1 MIMSVFFLPCV
12 QLRIQYA
19 FRVQHPA
26 NIALLVI
33 AAHFQVPLPLHVPME
48 SSPCED
54 MQTVQSVQLDT
65 CAHPPS
71 RGLFG
76 VHLAPQHLERVERKF
91 VVTVL
96 LDLSVQTQSE

>member
-48 SSPCED
+48 SSPCRGGRL
-54 MQTVQSVQLDT
+54 VNNQSAWFFGLVLPQSADWTSSRMDWTGLGTWISATGLD
-65 CAHPPS
+65 
-71 RGLFG
+71 
-76 VHLAPQHLERVERKF
+76 
-91 VVTVL
+91 
-96 LDLSVQTQSE
+96 